1 MSRRAD
7 LGSLVAGAAIVVLGL
22 VLLLREAGT
31 IELEAGWLLPILT
44 ALTAIVL
51 LASGFGAR
59 SR

>member
-1 MSRRAD
+1 MRGRID
-7 LGSLVAGAAIVVLGL
+7 IGSLIAGAAIVTLGL

-44 ALTAIVL
+44 GLTAAVL
-51 LASGFGAR
+51 LASGFGVR

>member
-7 LGSLVAGAAIVVLGL
+7 LGSLVAGAAIVLLGL

-44 ALTAIVL
+44 GLTAAVL

-59 SR
+59 GR